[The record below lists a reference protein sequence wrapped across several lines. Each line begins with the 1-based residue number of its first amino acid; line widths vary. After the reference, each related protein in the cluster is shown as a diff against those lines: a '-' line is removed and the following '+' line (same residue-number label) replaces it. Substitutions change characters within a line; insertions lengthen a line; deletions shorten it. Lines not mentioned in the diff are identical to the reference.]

1 MKYEYDIIVG
11 DEYVVSHETEL
22 ELKHEKPFYN
32 PDGKLLLVMHPSRE
46 LCDYLEDNKTPA
58 IAVAYAESFVIFEEN
73 ATKLSP
79 KLYVCANDMDGNTYD
94 KEFSLSDESCKIL
107 QEVIENQV
115 KHVGFE
121 NFAELQKDFI
131 SFLDKENG
139 VAKEESKE
147 GAKEPLTKVS
157 LRPTQQKDSSKDMS
171 EGR

>member
-32 PDGKLLLVMHPSRE
+32 PDGKLLLVMYPSKE
-46 LCDYLEDNKTPA
+46 LRDYLEDNETPA
-58 IAVAYAESFVIFEEN
+58 IAASYAEAFVIFEEN

-79 KLYVCANDMDGNTYD
+79 KLYVCANDMDGNIYD

-115 KHVGFE
+115 KRVGFE
-121 NFAELQKDFI
+121 SFAELQKDFV

-139 VAKEESKE
+139 VVKEESKE
-147 GAKEPLTKVS
+147 EAKEPLTKVS
-157 LRPTQQKDSSKDMS
+157 LRPAQQKDNSKDMG
-171 EGR
+171 EER